1 MSNIYAEVFSMNLKD
16 ISDNIARGIVA
27 CIEDAVGDNIRAD
40 IISNRLTTTNSV
52 PSRIWDYINRNLKEL
67 GFDDCVVSDTNR
79 GPWQMTVVYEN
90 KTHGV
95 FTIMREKRFNQL
107 KKAQD
112 KRNKMHY
119 VDMLAKQFNSNL
131 TCTCQQTSLFAEHH
145 FDDEERMSEL
155 VQQLLRDL
163 VDDIDLVEN
172 HILVLFETIGYELM
186 SVRAVMITP
195 SLDVADNAE
204 LFWSQYISNN
214 SVIVDKVSSVDSI
227 NNSPNKGLK
236 LSAKATRRK
245 KTNSRIK
252 DSESETLKKQ
262 G

>member
-1 MSNIYAEVFSMNLKD
+1 MNLND
-16 ISDNIARGIVA
+16 ISENIAKGVVA
-27 CIEDAVGDNIRAD
+27 CIEDAVGDSIRAD
-40 IISNRLTTTNSV
+40 IISNRLSTTNSV
-52 PSRIWDYINRNLKEL
+52 PSRIWDYINRNMKEF

-79 GPWQMTVVYEN
+79 GPWQMTVVYDN
-90 KTHGV
+90 KTQCV

-107 KKAQD
+107 KKAQK

-131 TCTCQQTSLFAEHH
+131 TCAYQQTSFFTEHH
-145 FDDEERMSEL
+145 FDDEERLSKL
-155 VQQLLRDL
+155 VQQLLSDL
-163 VDDIDLVEN
+163 VDDIDLVNN
-172 HILVLFETIGYELM
+172 HILVLFETIEHELI

-204 LFWSQYISNN
+204 LSWSQYISNN
-214 SVIVDKVSSVDSI
+214 SAIVEKVSSVDSV

-236 LSAKATRRK
+236 LSAKATQRK

-252 DSESETLKKQ
+252 DSDIETLKNQ
-262 G
+262 

>member
-1 MSNIYAEVFSMNLKD
+1 MNLND
-16 ISDNIARGIVA
+16 ISENIARGIVA

-67 GFDDCVVSDTNR
+67 GFDDCVVLDTNR
-79 GPWQMTVVYEN
+79 GPWQMTVVYDN
-90 KTHGV
+90 KTHCV

-107 KKAQD
+107 RKAQ
-112 KRNKMHY
+112 KNRNKMHY

-145 FDDEERMSEL
+145 FGDEERMSEL
-155 VQQLLRDL
+155 VQQLLKDL
-163 VDDIDLVEN
+163 VDDIDLVNN
-172 HILVLFETIGYELM
+172 HILVLFETIEYELM

-204 LFWSQYISNN
+204 LSWSQFISNN
-214 SVIVDKVSSVDSI
+214 SVIVDKVSSVDST

-236 LSAKATRRK
+236 LSVKATQRK
-245 KTNSRIK
+245 KPNSRIK
-252 DSESETLKKQ
+252 DSESEALKKQ

>member
-1 MSNIYAEVFSMNLKD
+1 MNLND
-16 ISDNIARGIVA
+16 ISENIAKGVVA
-27 CIEDAVGDNIRAD
+27 CIEDAVGDSIRAD
-40 IISNRLTTTNSV
+40 IISNRLSTTNSV
-52 PSRIWDYINRNLKEL
+52 PSRIWDFINRNMKEF

-79 GPWQMTVVYEN
+79 GPWQMTVVYDN
-90 KTHGV
+90 KTQCV

-107 KKAQD
+107 KKAQK

-131 TCTCQQTSLFAEHH
+131 TCAYQQTSFFTEHH
-145 FDDEERMSEL
+145 FDDEERLSKL
-155 VQQLLRDL
+155 VQQLLSDL
-163 VDDIDLVEN
+163 VDDIDLVNN
-172 HILVLFETIGYELM
+172 HILVLFETIEHELI

-204 LFWSQYISNN
+204 LSWSQYISNN
-214 SVIVDKVSSVDSI
+214 SAIVEKVSSVDSI

-236 LSAKATRRK
+236 LSAKATQRK

-252 DSESETLKKQ
+252 DSDIETLKNQ
-262 G
+262 